1 MVFSYYLIRPVYT
14 MVWHTL
20 KLFRKK
26 PYNVVYCDDAFDV
39 ELFAN
44 IGKYLKPVSVVAK
57 NRNVAREL
65 EVKGYRHVGIIPV
78 FPDAVIMFRNMAWK
92 FPCGKI
98 IRIGFEHGAYNF
110 KRFSKA
116 HYYNLFTVF
125 FMTSSHDVERVR
137 KIGVTKAE
145 AVGFPKIDT
154 AFTGDHSIENDVPE
168 GMRDLCKKTIL
179 FSATWDGSGMSAV
192 DRWYDKLQM
201 LTPKF
206 NVWVTLHPWV
216 SASYRDAIRKTPG
229 AFFIE
234 DYDVTRFIA
243 NADVCIGDTNSLIA
257 EFCLLD
263 KPVITFRMP
272 PTPRTMNDVIAL
284 IEAVS
289 IRIDSVDELP
299 AAIEQAL
306 DKTSGFSAERRR
318 AVERFF
324 DRPDGSAGKR
334 AAERIV
340 ELAPSL
346 AP

>member
-14 MVWHTL
+14 VIWYTL
-20 KLFRKK
+20 KLFRKE
-26 PYNVVYCDDAFDV
+26 PYSVVYCDDVFDI

-44 IGKYLKPVSVVAK
+44 VGKYLKPVTIVAK
-57 NRNVAREL
+57 NRNVAGEL
-65 EVKGYRHVGIIPV
+65 ERKGYTDTRLIPV

-125 FMTSSHDVERVR
+125 FMTSTHDVERVR

-154 AFTGDHSIENDVPE
+154 AFTGDQSIESDVPAALRE
-168 GMRDLCKKTIL
+168 PHKKTIL
-179 FSATWDGSGMSAV
+179 FSATWDGSGMSTV
-192 DRWYDKLQM
+192 DRWYDM
-201 LTPKF
+201 LPRLTREY

-216 SASYRDAIRKTPG
+216 SAPFRDAIRKTPG
-229 AFFIE
+229 LFFIE
-234 DYDVTRFIA
+234 DYNVTRFITH
-243 NADVCIGDTNSLIA
+243 ADVCIGDTNSLIA

-263 KPVITFRMP
+263 KPVITFRVP
-272 PTPRTMNDVIAL
+272 RTPRTMDDVIEL

-289 IRIDSVDELP
+289 IRIDSVEELP

-306 DKTSGFSAERRR
+306 DKASVFSAQRRN

-324 DRPDGSAGKR
+324 DRPDGCAGKR
-334 AAERIV
+334 AAQRIV
-340 ELAPSL
+340 ELVPSL